1 MDNTN
6 EGEVTTKG
14 FVVYL
19 TVFVVITKVVL
30 SFYGNKRMC

>member
-1 MDNTN
+1 MGNTN

-19 TVFVVITKVVL
+19 TVFVVTTKVVL
-30 SFYGNKRMC
+30 SVYGNKNKC